1 MKTLLKFNEA
11 EYKESAKA
19 IRSAR
24 KLAED
29 AADKVCEEGF
39 SNIFFT
45 AVGGSLSPM
54 FAIAEFAKELTSL
67 PIYVEQAAELL
78 TCGNQRLNKNSVV
91 ITLSKSGDTKESV
104 AIANYCKE
112 QGIRVICCT
121 GNENS
126 PLAKASTYQVPMK
139 HKNGVEY
146 EYMLLYWLFFRIL
159 HKKGDFENYEAFA
172 DGLSKLPE
180 NLMKVKEQFDPKA
193 EKIAK
198 EHFDAPIQYWIAG
211 NEMWGEAYLFSMCI
225 LEEMQWIKTKSVT
238 SAEFFHGTLELIEPG
253 ISVFMIKGEGK
264 GRILDERAQ
273 KFLEAHTDKLVVID
287 TAEYA
292 LDDMPKEFRWIVAPL
307 VCSTC
312 LVDRLAA
319 HLESYTGHNLD
330 YRRYYRQFDY

>member
-1 MKTLLKFNEA
+1 MKTLLKFNET
-11 EYKESAKA
+11 EYRESAKE
-19 IRSAR
+19 IRKAR
-24 KLAED
+24 KAAEE
-29 AADKVCEEGF
+29 AADKVCKEGF
-39 SNIFFT
+39 SNLFFT

-54 FAIAEFAKELTSL
+54 MAIAEFAKELTDM
-67 PIYVEQAAELL
+67 PVYVEQAAELL
-78 TCGNQRLNKNSVV
+78 HCGNKRLNKDSVI

-104 AIANYCKE
+104 AIAEYCKA

-121 GNENS
+121 GNETS

-146 EYMLLYWLFFRIL
+146 EYMLLYWIFFRIL
-159 HKKGDFENYEAFA
+159 HNKGEFKDYEAFA
-172 DGLSKLPE
+172 DGLGKLPE
-180 NLMKVKEQFDPKA
+180 NLLKVKEQFDSKA

-198 EHFDAPIQYWIAG
+198 EHFNAPIQYWIGG
-211 NEMWGEAYLFSMCI
+211 NEMWGEVYLFSMCI
-225 LEEMQWIKTKSVT
+225 LEEMQWIKTKSVS

-253 ISVFMIKGEGK
+253 ISVFLIKGEGK
-264 GRILDERAQ
+264 GRALDERAQ
-273 KFLEAHTDKLVVID
+273 KFLEAHTDKLVVLD

-319 HLESYTGHNLD
+319 HLESNTGHNLD
-330 YRRYYRQFDY
+330 YRRYYRQFAY